1 MFSSFDDLE
10 CVDNLYISGSYF
22 FERSYTAIDI
32 HPTDKNINRHAVHIL
47 FCCIIAPNAST
58 PTSIGNI

>member
-10 CVDNLYISGSYF
+10 CVDNLCISGSYF

-32 HPTDKNINRHAVHIL
+32 HPTDMNINRHAVHISL
-47 FCCIIAPNAST
+47 CCIIALND
-58 PTSIGNI
+58 SIPIIAGNI